1 MCANVFTDIYGF
13 FTHNPALILLITGLF
28 AGTWFIYQIWAKPE
42 EEEEE
47 PKILKVIDLLGMLFG
62 VLIVIPSGITMFFVG
77 NPVVQAG
84 GHLHILIFT
93 KILIIILG
101 MGLFLKPLKDVPW
114 AGLLAG
120 IAGIVVLVFLAIF
133 IDTTPLG
140 LLTGFPIIA
149 DILPWILL
157 VIFGIIFIFIYML
170 TKIAGDMM
178 GLIGKLFASKVGS
191 LIMMGIA
198 LIQAVLIII
207 PVDVG
212 GTLTVGL
219 ISIIPW

>member
-13 FTHNPALILLITGLF
+13 FAVNPALILLITGLI

-47 PKILKVIDLLGMLFG
+47 PGILKVIDFLGMLFG
-62 VLIVIPSGITMFFVG
+62 VLIVIPTGITMFFI
-77 NPVVQAG
+77 PTPIVQAG
-84 GHLHILIFT
+84 GHLQILIFT
-93 KILIIILG
+93 KILVIILG
-101 MGLFLKPLKDVPW
+101 MGLLLKPLKDVPW

-133 IDTTPLG
+133 IDTTPIG

-149 DILPWILL
+149 DILPWIFL
-157 VIFGIIFIFIYML
+157 VIFGIVFLFIYLL
-170 TKIAGDMM
+170 TKVAGDMM

-198 LIQAVLIII
+198 IIQAILIMI
-207 PVDVG
+207 PINVN
-212 GTLTVGL
+212 GTLTVGVL
-219 ISIIPW
+219 SILPW